1 MVEEKAMG
9 KVVSIA
15 DRKEVDILNGK
26 VVTLPESGVDYLF
39 LCKQFLTIEDYEEV
53 LCCILDQE
61 YYNEAEPQIQ
71 EIVKSYF
78 SFVSNY

>member
-1 MVEEKAMG
+1 MG
-9 KVVSIA
+9 KVISFSDKKKLDV
-15 DRKEVDILNGK
+15 LNGK

-53 LCCILDQE
+53 LCCILDQV

>member
-1 MVEEKAMG
+1 MVEEISMG
-9 KVVSIA
+9 KVVSIT
-15 DRKEVDILNGK
+15 DRKEVEFLGDVEIRIPK
-26 VVTLPESGVDYLF
+26 TGVDYLF
-39 LCKQFLTIEDYEEV
+39 LCKQFLTIDDYEEV